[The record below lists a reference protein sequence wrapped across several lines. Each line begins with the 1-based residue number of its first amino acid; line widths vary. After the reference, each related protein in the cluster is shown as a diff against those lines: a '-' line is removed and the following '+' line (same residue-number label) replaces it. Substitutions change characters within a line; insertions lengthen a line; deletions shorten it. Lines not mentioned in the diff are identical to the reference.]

1 MAGRKAVPKRPSPA
15 VLAPPTP
22 GCREVEAQ
30 RQGSHCGEGCPGR
43 QPPPARHPCP
53 ARSLSEELGCPTACT
68 FNFRMQRVTQA
79 LPVCKG
85 VMQRDG

>member
-1 MAGRKAVPKRPSPA
+1 MAGRKAVPKCPSPA

-53 ARSLSEELGCPTACT
+53 ARSLSEELDCPTACT
-68 FNFRMQRVTQA
+68 FNFRM
-79 LPVCKG
+79 
-85 VMQRDG
+85 